1 MLTREI
7 PLAFDIAEKTVFS
20 ENKRSL
26 VRQKLY
32 GPVYILQI
40 GHLLDLKVL
49 PSTRYCAVYLH
60 HMKTVLFNN
69 KTKDYHLQ

>member
-7 PLAFDIAEKTVFS
+7 PLALTFAEKTVFS

-49 PSTRYCAVYLH
+49 PSTR
-60 HMKTVLFNN
+60 
-69 KTKDYHLQ
+69 